1 MRPSVGLSPTSPQY
15 DAGRTLEPIVCVPSA
30 SGTVRAA
37 TAAAE
42 PLDEPPGVHARFH
55 GLRAGDGSYV
65 ANSVVWHLPRRI
77 APALLSR
84 ATDVAS
90 YDGTKP
96 AITLEP
102 PSVRARRCRR
112 CPWRRRAPRGADH

>member
-1 MRPSVGLSPTSPQY
+1 MRPNVGLSPTSPQY
-15 DAGRTLEPIVCVPSA
+15 EAGRTFEPIVWVPSE
-30 SGTVRAA
+30 SGIMRAA

-42 PLDEPPGVHARFH
+42 PLDEPPGVQARFQ
-55 GLRAGDGSYV
+55 GLRVGAGSVV
-65 ANSVVWHLPRRI
+65 ANSVVWHLPSRI

-102 PSVRARRCRR
+102 PSVRSPAL
-112 CPWRRRAPRGADH
+112 